1 VNHERSVQG
10 EECDEPQTGEC
21 YLPVGHARTRGGN
34 VVVTNSRAMRDGVL
48 PKVLKL
54 GDLVNQA
61 GVIKQHESVLVFSSG
76 SILRNIVSPAIAG

>member
-1 VNHERSVQG
+1 
-10 EECDEPQTGEC
+10 
-21 YLPVGHARTRGGN
+21 
-34 VVVTNSRAMRDGVL
+34 VTNSRAMRDGVL